1 MSLATTRST
10 LKNAIASN
18 SNYSVYDHVPE
29 VIIPPCVV
37 LMAGDPYLEPL
48 VIGNNKGFRVRYRIE
63 VIGQTFSAPDALTN
77 LENDINTVLGLIPV
91 KWSITGV
98 SSPRL
103 RPTNSTDLYSV
114 EIDIESTYSAN

>member
-1 MSLATTRST
+1 MSLATARST

-91 KWSITGV
+91 KWSVTGV

>member
-1 MSLATTRST
+1 MSLATVRST

-18 SNYSVYDHVPE
+18 SNYSVFDHVPE

-37 LMAGDPYLEPL
+37 LVAGDPYLEPL
-48 VIGNNKGFRVRYRIE
+48 VIGNNKGFTVRFRIE
-63 VIGQTFSAPDALTN
+63 VIGQTFSAPSALEN

-91 KWSITGV
+91 KWSIVGV

-103 RPTNSTDLYSV
+103 RATNNTDLYSV
-114 EIDIESTYSAN
+114 EIDIQTTYSAS

>member
-1 MSLATTRST
+1 MSLATVRSI

-37 LMAGDPYLEPL
+37 LVAGDPYLEPL
-48 VIGNNKGFRVRYRIE
+48 VVGNNKGFTIRFKIE
-63 VIGQTFSAPDALTN
+63 VIGQTFSAPSALEN
-77 LENDINTVLGLIPV
+77 LEADINTVLGLIPV
-91 KWSITGV
+91 KWSITGI

-114 EIDIESTYSAN
+114 EIDIQSVYSAS

>member
-1 MSLATTRST
+1 MSLATLRST

-37 LMAGDPYLEPL
+37 LVAGDPYLEPL
-48 VIGNNKGFRVRYRIE
+48 VIGNNKGFTVRYKIE
-63 VIGQTFSAPDALTN
+63 VVGQSFSAPDALTN
-77 LENDINTVLGLIPV
+77 LENDINIVLGLVPV

-114 EIDIESTYSAN
+114 EIDIQSTYSAS

>member
-1 MSLATTRST
+1 MSLATVRST

-37 LMAGDPYLEPL
+37 LVAGDPYLEPL
-48 VIGNNKGFRVRYRIE
+48 VVGNNKGFTIRFKIE
-63 VIGQTFSAPDALTN
+63 VIGQTFSAPSALEN
-77 LENDINTVLGLIPV
+77 LEADINTVLGLIPV
-91 KWSITGV
+91 KWSITGI

-114 EIDIESTYSAN
+114 EIDIQSVYSAS

>member
-1 MSLATTRST
+1 MSLATARST

-48 VIGNNKGFRVRYRIE
+48 VIGNNKGYRIRFRIE
-63 VIGQTFSAPDALTN
+63 VVGQTFSAPDALTN

-91 KWSITGV
+91 KWSVTGV

>member
-1 MSLATTRST
+1 MSLATARST

-37 LMAGDPYLEPL
+37 LIAGDPYLEPL
-48 VIGNNKGFRVRYRIE
+48 VIGNNKGYRIRFRIE
-63 VIGQTFSAPDALTN
+63 VVGQTFSAPDALTN

-91 KWSITGV
+91 KWSVTGV

>member
-1 MSLATTRST
+1 MSLSTVRST
-10 LKNAIASN
+10 LKTAITSN
-18 SNYSVYDHVPE
+18 SKYSVYDHVPE

-37 LMAGDPYLEPL
+37 LVAGDPYLEPI
-48 VIGNNKGFRVRYRIE
+48 VIGNNKAFTVRFRIE
-63 VIGQTFSAPDALTN
+63 VIGQVFSAPSALEN
-77 LENDINTVLGLIPV
+77 LENDLTTVLGLIPV

-114 EIDIESTYSAN
+114 EIDIQSTYSAS

>member
-1 MSLATTRST
+1 MSLATVRST

-18 SNYSVYDHVPE
+18 GNYSVYDHVPE

-37 LMAGDPYLEPL
+37 LVAGDPYLEPL
-48 VIGNNKGFRVRYRIE
+48 VVGNNKGFTIRFKIE
-63 VIGQTFSAPDALTN
+63 VIGQVFSAPSALEN
-77 LENDINTVLGLIPV
+77 LEADINTVLGLIPV
-91 KWSITGV
+91 KWSITGI

-114 EIDIESTYSAN
+114 EIDIQSVYSAS

>member
-1 MSLATTRST
+1 MSLATVRST

-18 SNYSVYDHVPE
+18 SNYSVFDYVPE

-37 LMAGDPYLEPL
+37 LVAGDPYLEPL
-48 VIGNNKGFRVRYRIE
+48 VIGNNKGFTVRYRIE
-63 VIGQTFSAPDALTN
+63 VIGQTFSAPSALEN

-114 EIDIESTYSAN
+114 EIDIQTTYSAS

>member
-1 MSLATTRST
+1 MSLATVRLD
-10 LKNAIASN
+10 LKTAIASN

-37 LMAGDPYLEPL
+37 LIAGDPYLEPL
-48 VIGNNKGFRVRYRIE
+48 VIGNNKAFTVRFKIE
-63 VIGQTFSAPDALTN
+63 IIGQTFSAPSALAN
-77 LENDINTVLGLIPV
+77 LEADINTVLGLIPV

-114 EIDIESTYSAN
+114 EIDIQSVYGAS